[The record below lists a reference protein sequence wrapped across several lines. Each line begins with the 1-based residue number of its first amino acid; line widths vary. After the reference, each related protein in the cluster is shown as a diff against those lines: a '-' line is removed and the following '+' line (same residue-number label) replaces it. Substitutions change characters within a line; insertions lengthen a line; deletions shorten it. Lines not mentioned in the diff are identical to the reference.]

1 LLALVALPAHILVP
15 ASDLKP
21 ASGVVHVELPGGS
34 THTLTLGDPQPVL
47 SPAPPAPPS
56 ASKRARAAA
65 HHYRKDRPKRGMR
78 VLSSLGTAPRT
89 RLTADIAAG
98 MHPYHG
104 GAGPLPNVPTARV
117 DIDEADSLASLS
129 AAALDSQ
136 ASADTFGWS

>member
-1 LLALVALPAHILVP
+1 
-15 ASDLKP
+15 
-21 ASGVVHVELPGGS
+21 
-34 THTLTLGDPQPVL
+34 
-47 SPAPPAPPS
+47 
-56 ASKRARAAA
+56 
-65 HHYRKDRPKRGMR
+65 MR

-104 GAGPLPNVPTARV
+104 GAGPLPTAPTARV

-136 ASADTFGWS
+136 ASADAFGWSPDLLACVIR